1 MPKAYARQN
10 KFLKII
16 KKNCRVPSV
25 RHSAKSDG
33 RCPPSRAGHLLPSG
47 TFAECRGTRQSLD
60 LPRARLCRVH
70 GARQSHLCRVLDF
83 AECGTRQNFSLPSV
97 PIKST
102 RQSLRHSAKSSFP
115 VVFVSDCECMCD
127 GVSML
132 GYKLSRFT
140 LVTLH
145 RAKDKKR
152 KVVPSGDII

>member
-1 MPKAYARQN
+1 MGTLGKVGFTECRPRRHSAKMIFKNKKKFAECLTLALGKISFKKLKKNCRVPKVYTRQN

-16 KKNCRVPSV
+16 NFFCRVPSV

-70 GARQSHLCRVLDF
+70 GARQSHVCRVLYF
-83 AECGTRQNFSLPSV
+83 VECGTRQNISLPSA

-102 RQSLRHSAKSSFP
+102 RQST
-115 VVFVSDCECMCD
+115 VFQ
-127 GVSML
+127 
-132 GYKLSRFT
+132 
-140 LVTLH
+140 
-145 RAKDKKR
+145 
-152 KVVPSGDII
+152 